1 MSLLVPDWTY
11 NYSDFWNTIRRRNL
25 WLIKIRYFAAI
36 GLLSFLFLGKF
47 LFQLNFTNVQITS
60 ISAIAFSIFLY
71 NVFFQVIRKYILCD
85 PVKFNCMHLSLLQ
98 MLADLVSLMLLIYYT
113 GLIESPLYVFFI
125 FHMVI
130 GSMILPGVIIYSIC
144 AVVVFVY
151 SLLIHFQRIDIIPTH
166 SIKGLLVNP
175 VNYTLSYDII
185 FVLVFGMLMFLTV
198 IIANR
203 MARNLL
209 KREEQL
215 RFALEQLN
223 NAEITKQKYIM
234 GVVHEIKSP
243 IAAIKSLVEVI
254 LKKYLGPI
262 NGSVEE
268 KLMRINLRVDE
279 GLELIN
285 NVLRIS
291 RLKLLEQTFFE
302 YFDLKETFRE
312 TIKQKNDL
320 ISSKLL
326 DVKIVENF
334 QNGMNYYGDKAL
346 ISLVFSNLI
355 SNSIKYT
362 DNGGTIWIEFDK
374 DQSYYIIKIIDDGI
388 GIPEKD
394 LKKVFEQF
402 YRGSNLKD
410 YKSEGSGLGLSLVKE
425 IISYHN
431 GEIEVESPSKLSSD
445 NRPGVCFIVKLPAT
459 LGDNMLTEK
468 VSLIRGK
475 I

>member
-1 MSLLVPDWTY
+1 
-11 NYSDFWNTIRRRNL
+11 
-25 WLIKIRYFAAI
+25 
-36 GLLSFLFLGKF
+36 
-47 LFQLNFTNVQITS
+47 
-60 ISAIAFSIFLY
+60 
-71 NVFFQVIRKYILCD
+71 
-85 PVKFNCMHLSLLQ
+85 
-98 MLADLVSLMLLIYYT
+98 
-113 GLIESPLYVFFI
+113 
-125 FHMVI
+125 
-130 GSMILPGVIIYSIC
+130 
-144 AVVVFVY
+144 
-151 SLLIHFQRIDIIPTH
+151 
-166 SIKGLLVNP
+166 
-175 VNYTLSYDII
+175 
-185 FVLVFGMLMFLTV
+185 
-198 IIANR
+198 
-203 MARNLL
+203 
-209 KREEQL
+209 L